1 MSIFSKIRSGEA
13 EGFVIY
19 ETDSVTAILDLY
31 PINPGHILVFPHEE
45 VDYLFDLPKERY
57 HELMEVVRA
66 LSGPLQKAT
75 SAKRIGVAVE
85 GFGVPHVHVHMVP
98 VNAGNELNPE
108 KSSPATEEDLAAM
121 AKRIKDC
128 IESN

>member
-1 MSIFSKIRSGEA
+1 MIF
-13 EGFVIY
+13 

-45 VDYLFDLPKERY
+45 VDYLFDLPKGRY
-57 HELMEVVRA
+57 HELLEVVRV
-66 LSGPLQKAT
+66 LSGPLQQAT

-108 KSSPATEEDLAAM
+108 KSSPATEQELAAM
-121 AKRIKDC
+121 AKRIRDC
-128 IESN
+128 LAAN